1 MDDAFLFKAII
12 MFDIVDT
19 IKYKEEVVQWTKDS
33 QNAIKE
39 QLDTL
44 NVQRYP
50 YSRDPVPLK
59 DAVRGKVIDKNGL
72 PSIIG
77 YKMPKTG
84 VWVSKGVS
92 RGHPI
97 SNPRQAKDWFNS
109 TIDENIDKLGN
120 IVMENTGNM
129 IVNALRIN

>member
-1 MDDAFLFKAII
+1 MFKTKV

-39 QLDTL
+39 RLDNL

-77 YKMPKTG
+77 YKIPKTG
-84 VWVSKGVS
+84 IWVSKGVS

-97 SNPRQAKDWFNS
+97 SNPRTAKDWFNS
-109 TIDENIDKLGN
+109 TIDENIDKLGD

-129 IVNALRIN
+129 IVNALKIG

>member
-1 MDDAFLFKAII
+1 
-12 MFDIVDT
+12 MFDVVDT
-19 IKYKEEVVQWTKDS
+19 IKYKEEVVQWTKES
-33 QNAIKE
+33 QNALKE

-59 DAVRGKVIDKNGL
+59 DAIRGKVIDKNGL
-72 PSIIG
+72 PAIVG
-77 YKMPKTG
+77 YKIPKTG

-97 SNPRQAKDWFNS
+97 SNPRTAKDWFNK
-109 TIDENIDKLGN
+109 TIDDNIEKLSD

-129 IVNALRIN
+129 IVNALKIN

>member
-72 PSIIG
+72 PDQSL
-77 YKMPKTG
+77 
-84 VWVSKGVS
+84 SKVVRS
-92 RGHPI
+92 V
-97 SNPRQAKDWFNS
+97 F
-109 TIDENIDKLGN
+109 
-120 IVMENTGNM
+120 
-129 IVNALRIN
+129 

>member
-1 MDDAFLFKAII
+1 LVDAFLFKTTF
-12 MFDIVDT
+12 MFDIADT
-19 IKYKEEVVQWTKDS
+19 IKYKEEVKDWTKES
-33 QNAIKE
+33 QDKLKQE
-39 QLDTL
+39 LDNL

-59 DAVRGKVIDKNGL
+59 QAIRGRVIDKNGL

-84 VWVSKGVS
+84 VWVQKGVS

-97 SNPRQAKDWFNS
+97 ANPRTAKDWFNK
-109 TIDENIDKLGN
+109 TIDDNIDKLGD

-129 IVNALRIN
+129 IVNALKIS

>member
-1 MDDAFLFKAII
+1 
-12 MFDIVDT
+12 MFNIADS

-33 QNAIKE
+33 ENKIKE
-39 QLDTL
+39 QLDNL

-50 YSRDPVPLK
+50 YSRDPIPLK
-59 DAVRGKVIDKNGL
+59 QAIRAKVIDKNGL

-84 VWVSKGVS
+84 VWISKGVS
-92 RGHPI
+92 RSHPI
-97 SNPRQAKDWFNS
+97 STPRQAKDWFNS
-109 TIDENIDKLGN
+109 TIESNIEKLGD

-129 IVNALRIN
+129 IVNALKIN

>member
-1 MDDAFLFKAII
+1 LGDAFLFKTII
-12 MFDIVDT
+12 MFDIADT
-19 IKYKEEVVQWTKDS
+19 IKYKEEVKDWTKESEDKLK
-33 QNAIKE
+33 QE
-39 QLDTL
+39 LDNL

-50 YSRDPVPLK
+50 YSRDPIPLK
-59 DAVRGKVIDKNGL
+59 QAIRGRVLDKNGL

-84 VWVSKGVS
+84 VWVQKGVS

-97 SNPRQAKDWFNS
+97 SNPRTAKDWFNK
-109 TIDENIDKLGN
+109 TIDNNIDKLGD

-129 IVNALRIN
+129 IVNALKIS